1 MEWTTTHRFSFDVVE
16 DYLSRKLPKLNI
28 SLGSLLLVIA
38 ISTYALTFS
47 YITILRHHC
56 FQSSGWDLGI
66 FMQSLYTTGF
76 HGKLLGYTL
85 EKPTVNPGGSFL
97 GTHFSP
103 ILFLLVPLYR
113 LAPFAETLLI
123 LQSVIL
129 AMGAFGLYAISL
141 YILRNRFASLSLAI
155 SYLLYTPLHALNWF
169 DFHVQAF
176 IPLLFFLMY
185 YFYVKK
191 EYKRSFLFLILLLS
205 TVEMM
210 PVLVFPF
217 GLYCLLSDRKDK
229 RVLTYSLA
237 IMCICIA
244 WFLSASLVKAY
255 LNPMHSTTYGAW
267 HIWGSDYIQML
278 TNVVTKPVEVLTYFL
293 TVFPLEKALYL
304 LWLTA
309 PLFFLPLVARKE
321 FILLAMPWIALTFIS
336 VHTGYFTCQYAAFVA
351 PQIFISTVYGL
362 KRVSEFADDG
372 VIKKA
377 LIFKYS
383 KWVLTVI
390 IITFILISPFGVVP
404 QTRQLYIHGLPEDS
418 SHKEVLRQILQLIP
432 SDASVYTSFH
442 IAPHLAH
449 RLELYAHA
457 LPDKP
462 PDYIVID
469 LNSRDSTI
477 SMGTFG
483 GTPIMGMREL
493 LGKYN
498 YTLIVSIDGVLIYS
512 RTASTIP
519 ILEPITMSF
528 NYKDLILESGR
539 VVRDDT
545 SMSGMVLTHRLGDRH
560 YAFWH
565 STYIALP
572 QGRYEI
578 TYRVKHDE
586 PFEGHLLTLDIT
598 SDSGTTS
605 LTRKYVYGH
614 DVTPGVW
621 NDIKLELSIDEPKV
635 SIELRGTHASNATT
649 HYLDFIELKQLS
661 PIANITFGSLG
672 FNYMDLDIVNGEI
685 TPNGVVIHERGN
697 PETFWFGLYT
707 MLPPGEYA
715 IKFWL
720 RLDAPYQ
727 DDVFSL
733 DIEDFNRTK
742 LAEMDVSAEDFNHM
756 ESWQCFSLNF
766 TLSNVAHVV
775 EIRGICVEDAST
787 SFSYLELLEAVNG
800 VTDGVCQMG

>member
-85 EKPTVNPGGSFL
+85 ETPTVNPYGSFL
-97 GTHFSP
+97 GAHFSP

-129 AMGAFGLYAISL
+129 AMGAFGLYAICYYVLSS
-141 YILRNRFASLSLAI
+141 RFASLSLAI

-185 YFYVKK
+185 YFYLKK

-237 IMCICIA
+237 IMCTCIA

-278 TNVVTKPVEVLTYFL
+278 TSVVTKPVEVLTYFL
-293 TVFPLEKALYL
+293 TVFPLEKTLYF

-309 PLFFLPLVARKE
+309 PLFFLPLIARKE
-321 FILLAMPWIALTFIS
+321 FILLTMPWIALTFIS
-336 VHTGYFTCQYAAFVA
+336 VYTGYFAYQYAAFVA

-372 VIKKA
+372 VMKKA
-377 LIFKYS
+377 LIFKFT
-383 KWVLTVI
+383 KWILMLI
-390 IITFILISPFGVVP
+390 IITFILIGPFGVVP
-404 QTRQLYIHGLPEDS
+404 QTRQLYIHGLPEDN

-442 IAPHLAH
+442 IAPHLAN

-457 LPDKP
+457 VPDKP

-469 LNSRDSTI
+469 LNSRDSSI
-477 SMGTFG
+477 SLDTFG

-498 YTLIVSIDGVLIYS
+498 YTLIVSIDGILIYS
-512 RTASTIP
+512 LTASTIP
-519 ILEPITMSF
+519 ILEPITISF
-528 NYKDLILESGR
+528 NYKNLTLESGM
-539 VVRDDT
+539 VIRDDT

-565 STYIALP
+565 GPCVALP

-598 SDSGTTS
+598 SNSGATP
-605 LTRKYVYGH
+605 LTRKYVYDH
-614 DVTPGVW
+614 DVTSGVW
-621 NDIKLELSIDEPKV
+621 NDIKLEFSIDEPKV
-635 SIELRGTHASNATT
+635 SIEFRGTYASNATT
-649 HYLDFIELKQLS
+649 HYLDFVELKQLS
-661 PIANITFGSLG
+661 PIANITSGSLG
-672 FNYMDLDIVNGEI
+672 FNHMDLDIVNDEI
-685 TPNGVVIHERGN
+685 MANGVVMHEKGD
-697 PETFWFGLYT
+697 PKTFLFGLYT
-707 MLPPGEYA
+707 ALPLGEYTV
-715 IKFWL
+715 KFWL

-727 DDVFSL
+727 GHVFSL
-733 DIEDFNRTK
+733 DIEGFSRTK
-742 LAEMDVSAEDFNHM
+742 LTEMGLSAEDFNQT

-766 TLSNVAHVV
+766 TLSNVVHIV

-787 SFSYLELLEAVNG
+787 SFSYLELLEVG
-800 VTDGVCQMG
+800 K